1 MTKRILLVGG
11 SGLIG
16 HSLLSG
22 LLNQNVQVLLPLR
35 DLERW
40 RHENSTLSSHP
51 NLTLT
56 SYDKLWTQ
64 TPELDAFFCALGTTQ
79 AKSGKA
85 GLMKVDHDLVIKSAE
100 FALHAGAKIASVV
113 SAIGANPK
121 SVFFYNRVKGQME
134 KSLTALDFETIHIWQ
149 PSLLMGE
156 RPEKRFLEEF
166 AGKFMHLSLW
176 GNAQALPGKTVAKAM
191 LQAFVQGTQAGV
203 EIFNVADIKRFAAQ
217 SLKY

>member
-56 SYDKLWTQ
+56 SYDTVWPQ

-79 AKSGKA
+79 AKAGKA

-100 FALHAGAKIASVV
+100 FALHAGAKIESII
-113 SAIGANPK
+113 SAIGANPQ

-134 KSLTALDFETIHIWQ
+134 KSLTALDFAIIHIWQ
-149 PSLLMGE
+149 LSVLMAE
-156 RPEKRFLEEF
+156 RLQKRFLEVF
-166 AGKFMHLSLW
+166 AG
-176 GNAQALPGKTVAKAM
+176 
-191 LQAFVQGTQAGV
+191 
-203 EIFNVADIKRFAAQ
+203 
-217 SLKY
+217 